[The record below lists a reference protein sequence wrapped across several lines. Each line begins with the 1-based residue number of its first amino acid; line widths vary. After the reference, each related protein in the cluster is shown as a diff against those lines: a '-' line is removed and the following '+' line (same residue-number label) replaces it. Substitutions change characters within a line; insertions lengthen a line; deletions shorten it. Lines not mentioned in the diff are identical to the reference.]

1 MSINAQNWPIIKK
14 DNLMLKTLNLI
25 KTILGLNKFDALC
38 LFIPKYFNEF
48 EILEKDSFSEIF
60 S

>member
-1 MSINAQNWPIIKK
+1 
-14 DNLMLKTLNLI
+14 MLKTLNLI

>member
-25 KTILGLNKFDALC
+25 KTILGLNKFYALC